1 MFLERELSWTV
12 AERLLI
18 KATQIC
24 HIFASYTVFSFHGI
38 KAVSGM
44 LANFL
49 EEGRNFFTGKS
60 AVKWLIKMGMLY
72 ILDFLCLLML

>member
-1 MFLERELSWTV
+1 MNCGR
-12 AERLLI
+12 
-18 KATQIC
+18 KATHQSHTQIC
-24 HIFASYTVFSFHGI
+24 HIFESYTVFSFHGN

-60 AVKWLIKMGMLY
+60 AVK
-72 ILDFLCLLML
+72 